1 MKGKFIGKDS
11 MGFKNG
17 VKYNIRSDLKIVRK
31 GETVFGENIP
41 SICIYDKNSKA
52 WCPYQSLE
60 AVMKNWEFSC

>member
-17 VKYNIRSDLKIVRK
+17 VTYNIRSDLKIVRK
-31 GETVFGENIP
+31 GGTVFGENIP
-41 SICIYDKNSKA
+41 SICIYDKNSDA